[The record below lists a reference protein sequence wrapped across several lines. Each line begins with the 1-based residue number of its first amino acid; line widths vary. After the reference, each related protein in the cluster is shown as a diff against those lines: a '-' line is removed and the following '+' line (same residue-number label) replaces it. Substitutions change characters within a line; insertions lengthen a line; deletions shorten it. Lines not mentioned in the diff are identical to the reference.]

1 MLKHI
6 RRGAEVVRKK
16 FKQIFLDALWYM
28 YICTYENVCMYTV
41 CSSVKKSTSQNICKY
56 FFTAGYTKCLV
67 KISSNVKKSVVFE
80 RNSLSLKLLRHFAK
94 AKRKNYLAK
103 NLTIVPVV

>member
-41 CSSVKKSTSQNICKY
+41 CSSVKKSTSQSQNICKY
-56 FFTAGYTKCLV
+56 FFTAGYTKCLI
-67 KISSNVKKSVVFE
+67 KISSNVKKSIVFE
-80 RNSLSLKLLRHFAK
+80 RNSLSLKATSSPLRK
-94 AKRKNYLAK
+94 SYLKKN
-103 NLTIVPVV
+103 